1 MNNVW
6 ENLNK
11 MWKERLEK
19 FEDVMQV
26 VVQYQDIFQVMFDWL
41 DNIVIKFCIMFLVGI
56 DFNIV
61 KDQLN
66 EMKEF
71 KVEVY

>member
-1 MNNVW
+1 
-6 ENLNK
+6 
-11 MWKERLEK
+11 
-19 FEDVMQV
+19 
-26 VVQYQDIFQVMFDWL
+26 MFDWL
-41 DNIVIKFCIMFLVGI
+41 DNIVIKFCIMFFVGI